1 MKRLL
6 SMLFIISIMLFGC
19 SKKSNKDTLY
29 GVTIFSKFNYDGFKK
44 SGVSKNYISY
54 EKNSLEDFDNMIVE
68 VDKQNNRVV
77 DIRVIKYNVY
87 DLYGEGKKILK
98 KLENKYGRFICERSS
113 TGLMSEIKCV
123 SKKSYNNSHFY
134 LILISNPSGIG
145 GFQNGLI
152 VELAHSSYK
161 KE

>member
-1 MKRLL
+1 MKKLL
-6 SMLFIISIMLFGC
+6 LAMLLIIMLFGC
-19 SKKSNKDTLY
+19 SKKYNEDTLY
-29 GVTIFSKFNYDGFKK
+29 GVTIFSKFNYNGFKK
-44 SGVSKNYISY
+44 SEVSKNYISY
-54 EKNSLEDFDNMIVE
+54 EKNSLEDFDKMIVE
-68 VDKQNNRVV
+68 VDKKTNRVV

-87 DLYGEGKKILK
+87 NLYGEGKKTLK
-98 KLENKYGRFICERSS
+98 KLENKYGRFLCERSS

-152 VELAHSSYK
+152 IELAHSSYK
-161 KE
+161 EK